1 MYKNNKFLAIIP
13 ARSGSKG
20 IKDKNIKLLK
30 NKPLMAYTI
39 EAAKKSKVFDDIIV
53 STDSEKYKIIAEQY
67 GAKVPFLRD
76 ISLSG
81 DFSKTEDVIVDT
93 ITNLEKIGKKYDYF
107 VLLQPTSP
115 LRNFKHI
122 KESIDLIL
130 EENLNSV
137 ISVCEVDHSLQIC
150 NTLKENKSMY
160 NFISKNNNT
169 LRQNMEKYYRI
180 NGAIYIMKVNEY
192 LKNRNFYVEKSKAYI
207 MERKFSVDIDEEI
220 DFLLAEAIILS

>member
-1 MYKNNKFLAIIP
+1 MYKKQKFLAIIP

-20 IKDKNIKLLK
+20 IKNKNIKLLK
-30 NKPLMAYTI
+30 NKPLIAYTI
-39 EAAKKSKVFDDIIV
+39 DAAKESEVFDDIIV
-53 STDSEKYKIIAEQY
+53 STDSKKYKIIAEQY

-81 DFSKTEDVIVDT
+81 DFSKTEDVIIDT
-93 ITNLEKIGKKYDYF
+93 ITNLGKIGKKYDYF

-122 KESIDLIL
+122 QEAIDLIL

-137 ISVCEVDHSLQIC
+137 VSVCEVDHSLQIC

-169 LRQNMEKYYRI
+169 LRQRMEKYYRV

-192 LKNRNFYVEKSKAYI
+192 LKSKNFYGEKSKAYI

-220 DFLLAEAIILS
+220 DFLLAETIMIN

>member
-1 MYKNNKFLAIIP
+1 MYKKQKFLAIIP

-20 IKDKNIKLLK
+20 IKNKNIKLLN
-30 NKPLMAYTI
+30 NKPLMSYTI
-39 EAAKKSKVFDDIIV
+39 EAAKESEVFDDIIV
-53 STDSEKYKIIAEQY
+53 STDSEEYKIIAQQY

-93 ITNLEKIGKKYDYF
+93 IINLEKIGKKYDYF

-122 KESIDLIL
+122 KEAIDLML
-130 EENLNSV
+130 DEKLNSV
-137 ISVCEVDHSLQIC
+137 ISVCEVDHPLQIC

-160 NFISKNNNT
+160 NFISKKNDT
-169 LRQNMEKYYRI
+169 LRQEMQNNYRI
-180 NGAIYIMKVNEY
+180 NGAIYIMNVNEY
-192 LKNRNFYVEKSKAYI
+192 LKSRNFYGEKSKAYI
-207 MERKFSVDIDEEI
+207 MEKKYSVDIDDEI
-220 DFLLAEAIILS
+220 DFLLAEAIMLS

>member
-1 MYKNNKFLAIIP
+1 MYKKQKFLAIIP

-20 IKDKNIKLLK
+20 INNKNIKLLN

-39 EAAKKSKVFDDIIV
+39 EAAKESEVFDDIIV
-53 STDSEKYKIIAEQY
+53 STDSEEYKIIAEKY

-81 DFSKTEDVIVDT
+81 DFSKTEDVIIDT
-93 ITNLEKIGKKYDYF
+93 IINLEKIGKKYDYF

-122 KESIDLIL
+122 KEAIDLIL
-130 EENLNSV
+130 DEKLNSV
-137 ISVCEVDHSLQIC
+137 ISVCEVDHPLQIC

-160 NFISKNNNT
+160 NFISKENNI
-169 LRQNMEKYYRI
+169 LRQEMKKNYRI
-180 NGAIYIMKVNEY
+180 NGAIYIMNIDEY
-192 LKNRNFYVEKSKAYI
+192 LKSKNFYNEKSKAYL
-207 MERKFSVDIDEEI
+207 MEKKFSIDIDDEI
-220 DFLLAEAIILS
+220 DFLLAEAIMLN

>member
-169 LRQNMEKYYRI
+169 LRQNMEKYYRV
-180 NGAIYIMKVNEY
+180 NGAIYIMKIDEY
-192 LKNRNFYVEKSKAYI
+192 LKNRTFYGEKSKAYI

>member
-39 EAAKKSKVFDDIIV
+39 EAAKNSEVFDDIIV
-53 STDSEKYKIIAEQY
+53 STDSKKYKIIAEQY

-122 KESIDLIL
+122 QEAIDLIL

-150 NTLKENKSMY
+150 NTLKEDKSMY

>member
-39 EAAKKSKVFDDIIV
+39 EAAKNSEVFDDIIV

-81 DFSKTEDVIVDT
+81 DFSKTEDVIVNT
-93 ITNLEKIGKKYDYF
+93 ITNLKKIGKEYDYF

-122 KESIDLIL
+122 QEAIDLIL

-160 NFISKNNNT
+160 KFISKNNNT
-169 LRQNMEKYYRI
+169 LRQDMQKHYRI

-192 LKNRNFYVEKSKAYI
+192 LKNKNFYGEKSKAYI

>member
-39 EAAKKSKVFDDIIV
+39 EAAKNSEVFDDIIV

-81 DFSKTEDVIVDT
+81 DFSKTEDVIVNT
-93 ITNLEKIGKKYDYF
+93 ITNLKKIGKEYDYF

-115 LRNFKHI
+115 LRNSKHI
-122 KESIDLIL
+122 QEAVDLIL
-130 EENLNSV
+130 EKNLNSV
-137 ISVCEVDHSLQIC
+137 VSVCEVDHSLQIC

-169 LRQNMEKYYRI
+169 LRQDMEKYYRI
-180 NGAIYIMKVNEY
+180 NGALYIMKVNEY
-192 LKNRNFYVEKSKAYI
+192 LKNKNFYGEKSKAYI

-220 DFLLAEAIILS
+220 DFLLAETIL

>member
-39 EAAKKSKVFDDIIV
+39 EAAKNSEVFDDIIV

-122 KESIDLIL
+122 QEAIDLIL

-137 ISVCEVDHSLQIC
+137 VSVCEVDHSLQIC

-192 LKNRNFYVEKSKAYI
+192 LKSRNFYVEKSKAYI

>member
-39 EAAKKSKVFDDIIV
+39 EAAKNSEVFDDIIV

-93 ITNLEKIGKKYDYF
+93 ITNLEKMEKKYDYF

-115 LRNFKHI
+115 LRNSKHI
-122 KESIDLIL
+122 QEAVDLIL

-150 NTLKENKSMY
+150 STLKENKSMY

-169 LRQNMEKYYRI
+169 LRQDMEKYYRI

-192 LKNRNFYVEKSKAYI
+192 LKSRDFYGEKSKAYI
-207 MERKFSVDIDEEI
+207 MKRKFSGDIDEEI

>member
-1 MYKNNKFLAIIP
+1 MYKKQKFLAIIP

-20 IKDKNIKLLK
+20 IKNKNIKLLN
-30 NKPLMAYTI
+30 NKPLMAYTV
-39 EAAKKSKVFDDIIV
+39 EAAKKSEVFNDIIV
-53 STDSEKYKIIAEQY
+53 STDSEEYKIIAEQY

-93 ITNLEKIGKKYDYF
+93 IINLEKMGKKYDYF

-122 KESIDLIL
+122 KEAIDLIL
-130 EENLNSV
+130 DENLNSV
-137 ISVCEVDHSLQIC
+137 ISVCEVDHPLQIC

-160 NFISKNNNT
+160 KFISKNNDT
-169 LRQNMEKYYRI
+169 LRQNMEKSYRV

-192 LKNRNFYVEKSKAYI
+192 LKSRNFYGEKSKAYI
-207 MERKFSVDIDEEI
+207 MERKFSVDIDDEI
-220 DFLLAEAIILS
+220 DFLLAEAIMLS

>member
-1 MYKNNKFLAIIP
+1 MYKKQKFLAIIP

-20 IKDKNIKLLK
+20 IKNKNIKLLK
-30 NKPLMAYTI
+30 NKPLMSYTI
-39 EAAKKSKVFDDIIV
+39 EAAKESEVFDDIIV
-53 STDSEKYKIIAEQY
+53 STDSEEYKIIAQQY

-93 ITNLEKIGKKYDYF
+93 IINLEKMGKKYDYF

-122 KESIDLIL
+122 KEAIDLML
-130 EENLNSV
+130 DEKLNSV
-137 ISVCEVDHSLQIC
+137 ISVCEVDHPLQIC

-160 NFISKNNNT
+160 NFISKKNDT
-169 LRQNMEKYYRI
+169 LRQEMQNNYRI
-180 NGAIYIMKVNEY
+180 NGAIYIMNVNEY
-192 LKNRNFYVEKSKAYI
+192 LKSRNFYGEKSKAYI
-207 MERKFSVDIDEEI
+207 MEKKYSVDIDDEI
-220 DFLLAEAIILS
+220 DFLLAEAIMLS

>member
-39 EAAKKSKVFDDIIV
+39 EAAKNSEVFDDIIV

-93 ITNLEKIGKKYDYF
+93 ITNLEKVEKKYDYF

-115 LRNFKHI
+115 LRNSKHI
-122 KESIDLIL
+122 QEAVDLIL

-137 ISVCEVDHSLQIC
+137 ISVCEVDHSLQIY

-160 NFISKNNNT
+160 NFINKNNNT
-169 LRQNMEKYYRI
+169 LRQNMESYYRI

-192 LKNRNFYVEKSKAYI
+192 LKSRDFYGEKSKAYI

>member
-81 DFSKTEDVIVDT
+81 DFSKTEDVIIDT
-93 ITNLEKIGKKYDYF
+93 ITNLGKIGKKYDYF

-122 KESIDLIL
+122 QEAIDLIL

-150 NTLKENKSMY
+150 NTLKEDKSMY
-160 NFISKNNNT
+160 KFISKNNNT
-169 LRQNMEKYYRI
+169 LRQSMEKYYRV
-180 NGAIYIMKVNEY
+180 NGAIYIMKIDEY
-192 LKNRNFYVEKSKAYI
+192 LKNKNFYGEKSKAYI

-220 DFLLAEAIILS
+220 DFLLAKAIILS